1 MAKLFT
7 QKWISIRATTA
18 AMACALLAVAA
29 APSPVDAQAA
39 NGCEAPRTAGRSIGR
54 SVLGRVIG
62 DVAGRAANSLGYAA
76 RFVPSAEVADTLTD
90 AIACRLDEG
99 EQMKAKQATIEATRS
114 EEVGSSVSWTSDT
127 RANVSGTTTIAS
139 RDDAPAGR
147 PAGSRCMVVD
157 DIIIVNGEETRAQK
171 RMCRVP
177 PSPRY
182 ALAA

>member
-62 DVAGRAANSLGYAA
+62 DVAGRAANSLGY
-76 RFVPSAEVADTLTD
+76 ADTLTD